1 MNRTTNTNK
10 NTNTSSGAL
19 ASPTILDLRNAV
31 RTSIPAGTERVIV
44 GCSGGP
50 DSLVLTAVASWVGE
64 RAGFQVHS
72 VTVDH
77 QLQENSADIARI
89 ATEHALAVGATSAEV
104 VTVNVGGRGGHGGHG
119 GMEAAARIA
128 RREALMSAANGV
140 PILLG
145 HTANDQA
152 ETVLLRLLRGAGSH
166 SLSAMSAVDHPCY
179 RPFLG
184 NTRADI
190 ELAVQELLTP
200 LGITPWADPHNQ
212 SHDFA
217 RVRMRDHLQRLTEDF
232 GPSLVWS
239 LVRTADLARADDR
252 ALEDLA
258 EEFVAAQSFAN
269 PQDLYVSIDSLAKLP
284 VAVRSRVIR
293 RMYAQCAAVE
303 RESSPLTYN
312 HMQTIDALISD
323 WHGQGEIALPL
334 GVCAVREY
342 DRLRLYRDKNNR
354 VNSFHDEG
362 DPHGF

>member
-1 MNRTTNTNK
+1 MTQGF
-10 NTNTSSGAL
+10 SDSGTW
-19 ASPTILDLRNAV
+19 ASPTVISLRNAV
-31 RTSIPAGTERVIV
+31 RASVPTDAQTVFV

-50 DSLVLTAVASWVGE
+50 DSLVLTAVACWVGA

-77 QLQENSADIARI
+77 QLQADSAVIARTAAAQ
-89 ATEHALAVGATSAEV
+89 ATEVGAASAQV
-104 VTVNVGGRGGHGGHG
+104 VTVNVTGEG
-119 GMEAAARIA
+119 GMEAAARQA
-128 RREALMSAANGV
+128 RRQALIGAAKGA

-166 SLSAMSAVDHPCY
+166 SLAAMAAVDHPWY

-200 LGITPWADPHNQ
+200 LGITPWADPHNV

-217 RVRMRDHLQRLTEDF
+217 RVRMREHLQRFTEDF
-232 GPSLVWS
+232 GPGIVAS
-239 LVRTADLARADDR
+239 LVRTADLARSDDT
-252 ALEDLA
+252 ALEALA
-258 EEFVAAQSFAN
+258 TDFLHMQEFPDQADQADQRVDIETLVQ
-269 PQDLYVSIDSLAKLP
+269 LP
-284 VAVRSRVIR
+284 GAVRSRVIL
-293 RMYAQCAAVE
+293 RMYAMCAAAE

-312 HMQTIDALISD
+312 HVQTIDALITD

-342 DRLRLYRDKNNR
+342 DRLRLYRR
-354 VNSFHDEG
+354 S
-362 DPHGF
+362 